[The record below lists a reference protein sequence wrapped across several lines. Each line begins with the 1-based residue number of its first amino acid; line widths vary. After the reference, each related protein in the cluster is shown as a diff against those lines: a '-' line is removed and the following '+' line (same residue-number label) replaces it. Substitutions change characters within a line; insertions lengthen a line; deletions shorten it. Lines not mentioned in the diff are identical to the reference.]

1 MSLVNTYTYEEG
13 SDGASIATGANG
25 VIAEGGAVTY
35 NAANAIHG
43 SLAAMLAASASSLV
57 YSLPASGDN
66 SWSDSFYMK
75 IGVSTG
81 TNSQLVTIRNGG
93 TQLAKL
99 TANVGTGKFQISDN
113 GSSVQ
118 ATSTIPW
125 PSAVIIRNDI
135 QYSYDGANLTVS
147 WKIFTDANSEGTT
160 PDDTLTATFAAS
172 AVPTRFALGGI
183 TGGWTVYYDT
193 YRQYSSSADS
203 VGPYQPGSPPAVPL
217 QIYDGSS
224 LVTANAYVAVVGT
237 GSLTSALN
245 VDFEDGTTGN
255 FSTVQG
261 ATVGPAY
268 AYSGTKGC
276 RMSPA
281 AGTNYATLS
290 YNNTPAGHTWARFT
304 ANFRIVTIT
313 APTNTY
319 TNVFE
324 IGNRLTVSPK
334 SQHTWYINGAN
345 LMMDFRTTTDATL
358 VDDNVAVGVWHSV
371 DVSVNF
377 GVNPY
382 LAHIT
387 YDGVQLPDLVSAAA
401 CTPSTVG
408 DLWIGYPSTAT
419 DQTVDWDNIQL
430 YVADSD
436 PTLMG
441 TTLLPATL
449 SLQ

>member
-13 SDGASIATGANG
+13 TDGASVPTGANG

-35 NAANAIHG
+35 SAANAIHG
-43 SLAAMLAASASSLV
+43 SLSASMAASASSLV

-81 TNSQLVTIRNGG
+81 INSQLATIRNGG

-99 TANVGTGKFQISDN
+99 TVNTSTGKFQVADV
-113 GSSVQ
+113 GSVVQ
-118 ATSTIPW
+118 AASTISW
-125 PSAVIIRNDI
+125 PTGTVFRNDI
-135 QYSYDGANLTVS
+135 QYSYDGANLTFS
-147 WKIFTDANSEGTT
+147 WKIFIGANSEGTT

-183 TGGWTVYYDT
+183 TNGWTIYYDT

-203 VGPYQPGSPPAVPL
+203 VGPYQPGPPPAVPL

-224 LVTANAYVAVVGT
+224 LVTASAYVAVVGT
-237 GSLTSALN
+237 GSLIPALN
-245 VDFEDGTTGN
+245 VDFENGTTGN

-261 ATVGPAY
+261 ATVGSAY
-268 AYSGTKGC
+268 AFSGTNGC
-276 RMSPA
+276 RLAPA
-281 AGTNYATLS
+281 AGTSYATLS
-290 YNNTPAGHTWARFT
+290 YNNTPTGHTWARFK

-324 IGNRLTVSPK
+324 IGNHLTVAPK
-334 SQHTWYINGAN
+334 SQHTWYINGKN

-358 VDDNVAVGVWHSV
+358 IDDNIAVGVWHSV

-387 YDGVQLPDLVSAAA
+387 YDGVQLPDLVSGAA

-408 DLWIGYPSTAT
+408 DLWMGYPSTAT
-419 DQTVDWDNIQL
+419 DQTIDWDNVEL

-436 PTLMG
+436 PTLIG
-441 TTLLPATL
+441 TTLVPATL
-449 SLQ
+449 SVP